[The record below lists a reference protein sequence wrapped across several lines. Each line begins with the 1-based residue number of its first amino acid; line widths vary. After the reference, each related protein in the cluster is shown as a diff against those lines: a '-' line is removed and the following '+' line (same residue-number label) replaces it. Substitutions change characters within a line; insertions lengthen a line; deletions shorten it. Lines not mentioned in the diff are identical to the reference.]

1 MLKKQTNKKFFNLPD
16 LPRSHQLYCQTCS
29 SYRFLDDVNWASLGR
44 LRKMIS
50 CHYWLYLN
58 SWIMD
63 YILHIERMYHQ
74 ICAYHVL
81 LTLLE
86 VFLGFRNRSIARS
99 VSRNW
104 VPVADMSIRFADAFI
119 TRNKCVKE
127 VMAMTQDGNRSCK
140 FRSRQFLI
148 YKWKWKYYI
157 KLLNEKY

>member
-1 MLKKQTNKKFFNLPD
+1 MWIRSETGIFLIIYKKQTNKKFCNLPD
-16 LPRSHQLYCQTCS
+16 LPRSYQLYCQTCS
-29 SYRFLDDVNWASLGR
+29 SCRFLDDVNWASLER

-50 CHYWLYLN
+50 YHYWLYLN

-63 YILHIERMYHQ
+63 YILHIWENYHQ

-127 VMAMTQDGNRSCK
+127 VIAMTQDGNRSCK
-140 FRSRQFLI
+140 LRSRQFLI
-148 YKWKWKYYI
+148 C
-157 KLLNEKY
+157 